1 MNDRYETKLEGFVI
15 RKAEE
20 SDTKLVL
27 DFIKALADY
36 EKLPNEVS
44 ATEDVLHDSLFVK
57 RAAEVIIGEY
67 HGEPVAFSLF
77 FHNFSTFQ
85 GKRGLYLE
93 DLFVKPEMRGH
104 GFGGAMLAFLA
115 KTAKERDCGRFEWIC
130 LDWNESAL
138 AVYRKL
144 GAIPMT
150 GWTIQRLEG
159 TALDDLAMRI

>member
-15 RKAEE
+15 RNAVE

-27 DFIKALADY
+27 DFIKGLAEY

-44 ATEDVLHDSLFVK
+44 ATEDVLHDSLFIK

-104 GFGGAMLAFLA
+104 GFGGAMMAFLA

-159 TALDDLAMRI
+159 AALDELATRI

>member
-44 ATEDVLHDSLFVK
+44 ATEDVLHDSLFIK

-159 TALDDLAMRI
+159 TALDDLATRI

>member
-1 MNDRYETKLEGFVI
+1 MSDRYETKLEGFVI
-15 RKAEE
+15 RKAVE

-27 DFIKALADY
+27 DFIKALAEY
-36 EKLPNEVS
+36 EKLPNAVS
-44 ATEDVLHDSLFVK
+44 ATEEILHESLFVK
-57 RAAEVIIGEY
+57 HAAEVIIGEY
-67 HGEPVAFSLF
+67 HGEPAAFSLF

-144 GAIPMT
+144 GASPMT

-159 TALDDLAMRI
+159 TALDDLATRI

>member
-159 TALDDLAMRI
+159 TALDDLATRI

>member
-1 MNDRYETKLEGFVI
+1 MSDTYVTKLEGFTI
-15 RKAEE
+15 RKATEA
-20 SDTKLVL
+20 DTQLVL
-27 DFIKALADY
+27 DFIKGLAEY
-36 EKLPNEVS
+36 EKLPNEVT
-44 ATEDVLHDSLFVK
+44 ATVEVLHDSLFVK
-57 RAAEVIIGEY
+57 HAAEVIIGEY
-67 HGEPVAFSLF
+67 QGEPVAFSLF

-93 DLFVKPEMRGH
+93 DLFVKPEMRGR

-138 AVYRKL
+138 AVYGKL
-144 GAIPMT
+144 GAVPMK

-159 TALDDLAMRI
+159 TALDNLAQKI